1 MSDSVLLI
9 QGEDSSIV
17 ITQDAINLVDTGN
30 QPLVIEVVSEGP
42 QGPQGPTGPQ
52 GPPGP
57 SGIVSS
63 DGGNALTHGSDGGL
77 YCSAVLT
84 STIHW

>member
-17 ITQDAINLVDTGN
+17 ITQDAINLVDTSN

-42 QGPQGPTGPQ
+42 QGQQ

-57 SGIVSS
+57 SGMISL
-63 DGGNALTHGSDGGL
+63 DGGNALKHGSDGGL